1 MGKKEKIFPI
11 NTAGGKIQ
19 YLRHEQKLSRSE
31 LYDKVYQINKR
42 DSSAGSESSKEKT
55 VYNWEANKT
64 ELDYTTLCALCR
76 ALNCSSDYLLGLEE
90 CSNKSA
96 QFIHNKTGL
105 SEDSQ
110 KKLQEILKTPQDG
123 KEMITILDKLI
134 QNPAFSIFLIKDIK
148 RCYSKFDN
156 LKIIENSPIY
166 KIAKQ
171 KHTIKEE
178 IELKKSGD
186 IVYDSFRQRLSDCHD
201 SYDASLFRIQGDFG
215 KLIDDLIQKYYCEN
229 NPYDM

>member
-1 MGKKEKIFPI
+1 MSNLLSLENFDRALQKKNWDLK
-11 NTAGGKIQ
+11 
-19 YLRHEQKLSRSE
+19 KLADE
-31 LYDKVYQINKR
+31 YDKKYSDEN
-42 DSSAGSESSKEKT
+42 GKT
-55 VYNWEANKT
+55 IYN
-64 ELDYTTLCALCR
+64 TLR
-76 ALNCSSDYLLGLEE
+76 KWRSPNGNPTLNILVRICDLLECDIDYLLGRIEE
-90 CSNKSA
+90 STHTIK
-96 QFIHNKTGL
+96 FIGEKTGL

-110 KKLQEILKTPQDG
+110 KRLQEIMKTPQDG
-123 KEMITILDKLI
+123 KEMIKILDKLI
-134 QNPAFSIFLIKDIK
+134 RNPAFSIFLIKDIN

-156 LKIIENSPIY
+156 LKLAENSLIY

-178 IELKKSGD
+178 IKLKNSGD

-215 KLIDDLIQKYYCEN
+215 KLIDDLIQKYYHEN

>member
-1 MGKKEKIFPI
+1 MSNLLSLGKFDR
-11 NTAGGKIQ
+11 A
-19 YLRHEQKLSRSE
+19 LQKKNWDLKKLADE
-31 LYDKVYQINKR
+31 YDKKYSDEN
-42 DSSAGSESSKEKT
+42 GKT
-55 VYNWEANKT
+55 IYN
-64 ELDYTTLCALCR
+64 TLR
-76 ALNCSSDYLLGLEE
+76 KWRSPNGNPTLNILVRICDLLECDIDYLLGRIEE
-90 CSNKSA
+90 STHTIK
-96 QFIHNKTGL
+96 FIGEKTGL

-110 KKLQEILKTPQDG
+110 KRLQEIMKTPQDG
-123 KEMITILDKLI
+123 KEMIKILDKLI
-134 QNPAFSIFLIKDIK
+134 RNPAFSIFLIKDIN

-156 LKIIENSPIY
+156 LKLAENSPIY

-178 IELKKSGD
+178 IELKNSGD

-215 KLIDDLIQKYYCEN
+215 KLIDDLIQKYYHEN

>member
-1 MGKKEKIFPI
+1 MSNLLSLENFDRALKKK
-11 NTAGGKIQ
+11 NWDLK
-19 YLRHEQKLSRSE
+19 KLADE
-31 LYDKVYQINKR
+31 YDKKYSDEN
-42 DSSAGSESSKEKT
+42 GKT
-55 VYNWEANKT
+55 IYN
-64 ELDYTTLCALCR
+64 TLR
-76 ALNCSSDYLLGLEE
+76 KWRSPNGNPTLNILVRICDLLECDIDYLLGRIEE
-90 CSNKSA
+90 STHTIK
-96 QFIHNKTGL
+96 FIGEKTGL

-110 KKLQEILKTPQDG
+110 KRLQEIMKTPQDG
-123 KEMITILDKLI
+123 KEMIKILDKLI
-134 QNPAFSIFLIKDIK
+134 RNPAFSIFLIKDIN

-156 LKIIENSPIY
+156 LKLAENSPIY

-178 IELKKSGD
+178 IELKNSGD

-215 KLIDDLIQKYYCEN
+215 KLIDDLIQKYYHEN

>member
-1 MGKKEKIFPI
+1 MSNLLSLENFDRALQKKNWDLK
-11 NTAGGKIQ
+11 
-19 YLRHEQKLSRSE
+19 KLADE
-31 LYDKVYQINKR
+31 YDKKYSDEN
-42 DSSAGSESSKEKT
+42 GKT
-55 VYNWEANKT
+55 IYN
-64 ELDYTTLCALCR
+64 TLR
-76 ALNCSSDYLLGLEE
+76 KWRSPNGNPTLNILVRICDLLECDIDYLLGRIEE
-90 CSNKSA
+90 STHTIK
-96 QFIHNKTGL
+96 FIGEKTGL

-110 KKLQEILKTPQDG
+110 NRLQEIMKTPQDG
-123 KEMITILDKLI
+123 KEMIKILDKLI
-134 QNPAFSIFLIKDIK
+134 RNPAFSIFLIKDIN

-156 LKIIENSPIY
+156 LKLAENSPIY

-178 IELKKSGD
+178 IELKNSGD

-215 KLIDDLIQKYYCEN
+215 KLIDDLIQKYYHEN

>member
-1 MGKKEKIFPI
+1 MSNLLSLENFDRALQKKNWDLK
-11 NTAGGKIQ
+11 
-19 YLRHEQKLSRSE
+19 KLADE
-31 LYDKVYQINKR
+31 YDKKYSDEN
-42 DSSAGSESSKEKT
+42 GKT
-55 VYNWEANKT
+55 IYN
-64 ELDYTTLCALCR
+64 TLR
-76 ALNCSSDYLLGLEE
+76 KWRSPNGNPTLNILVRICDLLECDIDYLLGLIQESTHTIKFSGE
-90 CSNKSA
+90 
-96 QFIHNKTGL
+96 KTGL

-110 KKLQEILKTPQDG
+110 KRLQEIMKTPQDG
-123 KEMITILDKLI
+123 KEMIKILDELI
-134 QNPAFSIFLIKDIK
+134 RNPAFSIFLIKDIN

-156 LKIIENSPIY
+156 LKLAENSPIY

-178 IELKKSGD
+178 IELKNSGD

-215 KLIDDLIQKYYCEN
+215 KLIDDLIQKYYHEN

>member
-11 NTAGGKIQ
+11 NTVGGKIQ
-19 YLRHEQKLSRSE
+19 YLRHKQKLSRSE

-76 ALNCSSDYLLGLEE
+76 TLNCSSDYLLGLEE
-90 CSNKSA
+90 CSNKNA
-96 QFIHNKTGL
+96 QFIHDKTGL

-110 KKLQEILKTPQDG
+110 KRLQEIMKTPQDG
-123 KEMITILDKLI
+123 KEMIKILDKLI
-134 QNPAFSIFLIKDIK
+134 RNPAFSIFLIKDIN

-156 LKIIENSPIY
+156 LKLAENSPIY
-166 KIAKQ
+166 KIAEQ

-178 IELKKSGD
+178 IELKNSGD

-215 KLIDDLIQKYYCEN
+215 KLIDDLIQKYYHEN
-229 NPYDM
+229 NPYDE

>member
-1 MGKKEKIFPI
+1 MSNLLSLENFDRALQKKNWDLK
-11 NTAGGKIQ
+11 
-19 YLRHEQKLSRSE
+19 KLADE
-31 LYDKVYQINKR
+31 YDKKYSDEN
-42 DSSAGSESSKEKT
+42 GKT
-55 VYNWEANKT
+55 IYN
-64 ELDYTTLCALCR
+64 TLR
-76 ALNCSSDYLLGLEE
+76 KWRSPNGNPTLNILVRICDLLECDIDYLLGRIEE
-90 CSNKSA
+90 STHTIK
-96 QFIHNKTGL
+96 FIGEKTGL

-110 KKLQEILKTPQDG
+110 KRLQEIMKTPQDG
-123 KEMITILDKLI
+123 KEMIKILDKLI
-134 QNPAFSIFLIKDIK
+134 RNPAFSIFLIKDIN

-156 LKIIENSPIY
+156 LKLAENSLIY

-178 IELKKSGD
+178 IELKNSGD

-215 KLIDDLIQKYYCEN
+215 KLIDDLIQKYYHEN

>member
-1 MGKKEKIFPI
+1 MSNLLSLENFDRALQKKNWDLK
-11 NTAGGKIQ
+11 
-19 YLRHEQKLSRSE
+19 KLADE
-31 LYDKVYQINKR
+31 YDKKYSDEN
-42 DSSAGSESSKEKT
+42 GKT
-55 VYNWEANKT
+55 IYN
-64 ELDYTTLCALCR
+64 TLR
-76 ALNCSSDYLLGLEE
+76 KWHSPNGNPTLNILVRICDLLECDIDYLLGRIEE
-90 CSNKSA
+90 STHTIK
-96 QFIHNKTGL
+96 FIGEKTGL

-110 KKLQEILKTPQDG
+110 KRLQEIMKTPQDG
-123 KEMITILDKLI
+123 KEMIKILDELI
-134 QNPAFSIFLIKDIK
+134 RNPAFSIFLIKDIN

-156 LKIIENSPIY
+156 LKLAENSPIY

-178 IELKKSGD
+178 IELKNSGD

-215 KLIDDLIQKYYCEN
+215 KLIDDLIQKYYHEN